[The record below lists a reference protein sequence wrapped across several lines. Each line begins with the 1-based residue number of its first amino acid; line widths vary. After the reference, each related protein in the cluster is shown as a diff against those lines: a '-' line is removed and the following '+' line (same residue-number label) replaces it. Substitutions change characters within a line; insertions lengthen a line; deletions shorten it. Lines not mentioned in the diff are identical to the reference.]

1 MSGHPLPF
9 LGSRASWDGGS
20 VTDAAVC
27 VLAHNPNV
35 MTLDGTNTWLVHVPG
50 SRKCVVIDPGPDEKG
65 HFEAILAA
73 AQLRD
78 AEIGA
83 VLLTHRHADHS
94 AGAKSLA
101 ERTKTYVRAA
111 DPEYRLGAEGLETG
125 DVVVVDQTELRV
137 VSTPGHSSDSVS
149 FVLSYDSTML
159 TGDTVLGRGTAVIS
173 APDGNVGQYLDSLK
187 RMRDAVSENTVGLLL
202 PGHGPCLDAP
212 DDILNG
218 YYEHRVA
225 RLEDVRLATAS
236 GLRSYE
242 EVLDH
247 VYAGTPDKLRPAA
260 LQSVKAQLL
269 HLQSLGQFTTDEDLT
284 SPPAKPLDVED
295 EHLA

>member
-1 MSGHPLPF
+1 MSGRPLPF
-9 LGSRASWDGGS
+9 LGSRASWEGGS
-20 VTDAAVC
+20 VTDSAVC

-35 MTLDGTNTWLVHVPG
+35 MTLDGTNTWLLHVPG
-50 SRKCVVIDPGPDEKG
+50 SRKCIVIDPGPDEKG

-73 AQLRD
+73 ARLRD
-78 AEIGA
+78 AAIGA

-111 DPEYRLGAEGLETG
+111 DPEFRLGAEGLQTG
-125 DVVVVDQTELRV
+125 DVIVVDETELRV
-137 VSTPGHSSDSVS
+137 VATPGHSSDSVS
-149 FVLSYDSTML
+149 FLMSHDRTML

-173 APDGNVGQYLDSLK
+173 APDGNVGAYLDSLE
-187 RMRDAVSENTVGLLL
+187 RMRAAVAEYEVGLLL
-202 PGHGPCLDAP
+202 PGHGPSLDAP

-225 RLEDVRLATAS
+225 RLEEVRVATANGICTS
-236 GLRSYE
+236 A
-242 EVLDH
+242 EVLDT
-247 VYAGTPDKLRPAA
+247 VYAGTPEKLRAAA

-269 HLQSLGQFTTDEDLT
+269 HLQSLGQFTTEEDLT
-284 SPPAKPLDVED
+284 SPPTKSLDVEY
-295 EHLA
+295 

>member
-1 MSGHPLPF
+1 MSGRPLPF
-9 LGSRASWDGGS
+9 LGSRASWEGGS
-20 VTDAAVC
+20 VTDSAVC

-35 MTLDGTNTWLVHVPG
+35 MTLDGTNTWLLHVPG
-50 SRKCVVIDPGPDEKG
+50 SRKCIVIDPGPDEKG
-65 HFEAILAA
+65 HFEAIIAA
-73 AQLRD
+73 AELRD

-83 VLLTHRHADHS
+83 VLLTHRHSDHS

-101 ERTKTYVRAA
+101 DRTKSYVRAA
-111 DPEYRLGAEGLETG
+111 DPQFRLRAEGLETG
-125 DVVVVDQTELRV
+125 DVILVDQTEVRV

-149 FVLSYDSTML
+149 FLMSHDNSML

-173 APDGNVGQYLDSLK
+173 APDGNVGAYLDSLK
-187 RMRDAVSENTVGLLL
+187 RMRDAVAENAVGLLL

-225 RLEDVRLATAS
+225 RLEEVRVATTTGWRTS
-236 GLRSYE
+236 E

-247 VYAGTPDKLRPAA
+247 VYAATPEKLRPAA

-269 HLQSLGQFTTDEDLT
+269 HLQGLGQFTTDEDLT
-284 SPPAKPLDVED
+284 SPPTKPLDVEN
-295 EHLA
+295 

>member
-1 MSGHPLPF
+1 MTGRPLPF
-9 LGSRASWDGGS
+9 LGSHASWEGGS
-20 VTDAAVC
+20 VTDSAVC

-35 MTLDGTNTWLVHVPG
+35 MTLDGTNTWLLHVPG
-50 SRKCVVIDPGPDEKG
+50 SRKCIVIDPGPDEKG

-83 VLLTHRHADHS
+83 VLLTHRHSDHS

-101 ERTKTYVRAA
+101 ERTGTYVRAA
-111 DPEYRLGAEGLETG
+111 DPEFRFGAEGLETG
-125 DVVVVDQTELRV
+125 DVIVVDQTELRV

-149 FVLSYDSTML
+149 FLMSHDNTML

-173 APDGNVGQYLDSLK
+173 APDGNVGAYLDSLK
-187 RMRDAVSENTVGLLL
+187 RMRDAVAQNEVGLLL
-202 PGHGPCLDAP
+202 PGHGPSLDAP

-225 RLEDVRLATAS
+225 RLEEVRVATANGICTS
-236 GLRSYE
+236 A
-242 EVLDH
+242 EVLDT
-247 VYAGTPDKLRPAA
+247 VYAGTPEKLRAAA

-269 HLQSLGQFTTDEDLT
+269 HLQSLGQFTTEEDLT
-284 SPPAKPLDVED
+284 SPPTKSLDVEY
-295 EHLA
+295 

>member
-1 MSGHPLPF
+1 MSGRPLPF
-9 LGSRASWDGGS
+9 LGSRASWEGGS
-20 VTDAAVC
+20 VTDSAVC

-35 MTLDGTNTWLVHVPG
+35 MTLDGTNTWLLHVPG
-50 SRKCVVIDPGPDEKG
+50 SKRCIVIDPGPDEKG

-73 AQLRD
+73 AELRD

-83 VLLTHRHADHS
+83 VLLTHRHSDHS
-94 AGAKSLA
+94 AGAKALA

-111 DPEYRLGAEGLETG
+111 DPEFRLGAEGLETG
-125 DVVVVDQTELRV
+125 DVIRVDQTELRV
-137 VSTPGHSSDSVS
+137 ISTPGHSSDSVS
-149 FVLSYDSTML
+149 FLMSHDNTML

-173 APDGNVGQYLDSLK
+173 APDGNVSAYLDSLQ
-187 RMRDAVSENTVGLLL
+187 RMRDAVADNEVGLLL
-202 PGHGPCLDAP
+202 PGHGPSLDAP

-225 RLEDVRLATAS
+225 RLEEVRVATTT
-236 GLRSYE
+236 GLRTSA

-247 VYAGTPDKLRPAA
+247 VYAGTPEKLRPAA

-269 HLQSLGQFTTDEDLT
+269 HLQGLGQFTTDEDLT
-284 SPPAKPLDVED
+284 SLPTKPVD
-295 EHLA
+295 A

>member
-1 MSGHPLPF
+1 MSGRPLPF

-20 VTDAAVC
+20 VTDSAVC

-35 MTLDGTNTWLVHVPG
+35 MTLDGTNTWLLHVPG
-50 SRKCVVIDPGPDEKG
+50 SRKCIVIDPGPDEKG

-73 AQLRD
+73 AELRD
-78 AEIGA
+78 AQIGA
-83 VLLTHRHADHS
+83 VVLTHRHSDHS

-101 ERTKTYVRAA
+101 ERTGSYVRAA
-111 DPEYRLGAEGLETG
+111 DPEFRLGAEGLETG
-125 DVVVVDQTELRV
+125 DVIVVDKTELRV
-137 VSTPGHSSDSVS
+137 VATPGHSSDSVS
-149 FVLSYDSTML
+149 FLMPHDHSML

-173 APDGNVGQYLDSLK
+173 APDGNVGDYLDSLK
-187 RMRDAVSENTVGLLL
+187 RMRDLVAEHQVGLLL
-202 PGHGPCLDAP
+202 PGHGPSLDAP

-225 RLEDVRLATAS
+225 RLEEVRVATAA
-236 GLRSYE
+236 GLRSSV

-247 VYAGTPDKLRPAA
+247 VYAGTPEKLRPAA

-269 HLQSLGQFTTDEDLT
+269 HLQGLGEFTTDEDLT
-284 SPPAKPLDVED
+284 SPPEKPVD
-295 EHLA
+295 A

>member
-1 MSGHPLPF
+1 MSGRPLPF
-9 LGSRASWDGGS
+9 LGSRASWEGGS
-20 VTDAAVC
+20 VTDSAVC

-35 MTLDGTNTWLVHVPG
+35 MTLDGTNTWLLHVPG
-50 SRKCVVIDPGPDEKG
+50 SRKCIVIDPGPDEKG

-73 AQLRD
+73 AELRD

-83 VLLTHRHADHS
+83 VLLTHRHSDHS

-111 DPEYRLGAEGLETG
+111 DPEFRLGAEGLETG
-125 DVVVVDQTELRV
+125 DVIVVDQTELRV

-149 FVLSYDSTML
+149 FLMVHDNTML

-173 APDGNVGQYLDSLK
+173 APDGNVGAYLDSLL
-187 RMRDAVSENTVGLLL
+187 RMRESVAENEVGLLL
-202 PGHGPCLDAP
+202 PGHGPSLNAP

-225 RLEDVRLATAS
+225 RLEEVRIATTAGFRTS
-236 GLRSYE
+236 E
-242 EVLDH
+242 EVLDE
-247 VYAGTPDKLRPAA
+247 VYAGTPEKLRAAA

-269 HLQSLGQFTTDEDLT
+269 HLQSHGQFATDEDLT
-284 SPPAKPLDVED
+284 SPPTKPLDVEY
-295 EHLA
+295 